1 MGRKVHPY
9 GFRIGTIRDW
19 RAKWHADKHF
29 ADMLQ
34 EDLKLRKTIDE
45 SYKDAGISQVEI
57 ERQAHKVTVTIY
69 TARPGIVI
77 GRGGQR
83 VDEMRRL
90 LEKTID
96 KKVALNIQE
105 IGQPELD
112 AFLVARNVADQITR
126 RIAYRRA
133 MKQAISRTLQAGAQG
148 VKIRC
153 AGRLA
158 GAEIARV
165 QTMHQGRVP
174 LHTLRADIDYGCT
187 KAKTAMGDIGVKVWV
202 YRGDIL
208 PEIEEPVFEEPVAEG
223 AVAIPPAEEKAAEPK
238 ARKPKPVAVAEEE
251 EEKPEVEAGTEA
263 VAGKRPAKARD
274 TKAKAEAATEEEA
287 ETAKK
292 TAKAKPTAKTK
303 MKEATKEKPEAGE
316 KPAKAKAAKA
326 KAKTKKA
333 AEEAGEKPSVVKAK
347 AKAKKA
353 EAEAEQ
359 KEDKKP
365 TRPRAKKAKA
375 DDEEPEEKPKAK
387 KKVNKSK
394 AGEKDASA

>member
-9 GFRIGTIRDW
+9 GFRIGTIRGW
-19 RAKWHADKHF
+19 KAKWYADKHF

-34 EDLKLRKTIDE
+34 EDLKLRKVIDVN
-45 SYKDAGISQVEI
+45 YKDAGISQVEI
-57 ERQAHKVTVTIY
+57 ERQAHKVTMTIY

-83 VDEMRRL
+83 VEEMRRL
-90 LEKTID
+90 LEKTIA

-112 AFLVARNVADQITR
+112 AFLVARNVADQISR

-165 QTMHQGRVP
+165 QMMHQGRVP

-187 KAKTAMGDIGVKVWV
+187 KAKTAMGDIGIKVWV

-208 PEIEEPVFEEPVAEG
+208 PEVEEQAFEEPAAEG
-223 AVAIPPAEEKAAEPK
+223 AAVTAPPAEEKAAKPK
-238 ARKPKPVAVAEEE
+238 TRKPKAEVVAEEE
-251 EEKPEVEAGTEA
+251 AEKPEVEVSVEEETKVE
-263 VAGKRPAKARD
+263 KKPAKASA
-274 TKAKAEAATEEEA
+274 TKAKAGAAATEEETKA
-287 ETAKK
+287 EK
-292 TAKAKPTAKTK
+292 
-303 MKEATKEKPEAGE
+303 
-316 KPAKAKAAKA
+316 KPAKAKAKTAEVIEEAEEKPKAAKI
-326 KAKTKKA
+326 KTK
-333 AEEAGEKPSVVKAK
+333 VKK
-347 AKAKKA
+347 EA
-353 EAEAEQ
+353 EAEAEEEN
-359 KEDKKP
+359 KSAKPRVKK
-365 TRPRAKKAKA
+365 TKAK
-375 DDEEPEEKPKAK
+375 EQEPKAK
-387 KKVNKSK
+387 PTNKKVSKSK
-394 AGEKDASA
+394 AGEVDASA

>member
-9 GFRIGTIRDW
+9 GFRIGTVRDW

-34 EDLKLRKTIDE
+34 EDLKLRKTIDD

-57 ERQAHKVTVTIY
+57 ERQANKVTVTIF

-90 LEKTID
+90 LEKTIG

-112 AFLVARNVADQITR
+112 AFLVARNVADQISR

-208 PEIEEPVFEEPVAEG
+208 PEIEEPAFEEPAAEG
-223 AVAIPPAEEKAAEPK
+223 AVAAPVEEKPK
-238 ARKPKPVAVAEEE
+238 AKAKKPKPVAVVEEE
-251 EEKPEVEAGTEA
+251 EEKPEVETETEA
-263 VAGKRPAKARD
+263 VAEKKPAKAKA
-274 TKAKAEAATEEEA
+274 TKAKAETATEEET

-292 TAKAKPTAKTK
+292 PAKAKATAKAKVEETA
-303 MKEATKEKPEAGE
+303 EEPEAKK

-326 KAKTKKA
+326 KVEAEEV
-333 AEEAGEKPSVVKAK
+333 AEEAEEKPKAVKAK
-347 AKAKKA
+347 AKTKKV
-353 EAEAEQ
+353 EAEVE
-359 KEDKKP
+359 EEEEKKP
-365 TRPRAKKAKA
+365 AKPRAKKAKA
-375 DDEEPEEKPKAK
+375 EEEEPEEKPKAK
-387 KKVNKSK
+387 KKVSKSK
-394 AGEKDASA
+394 AGETDASA